1 MEESKKELPAI
12 SLSDLFIVFRRCW
25 IFLLI
30 AALLVGGG
38 TAFYLFYTHT
48 DVYSANASLFVLRE
62 TGKQYTETSDVSIA
76 NNLIYDVAD
85 TVLSNDVLQAAIE
98 ATGSKRTAK
107 NLAGM
112 IEVEAIPEDTPSH
125 IVKFKVK
132 STDPKEAQELAAAL
146 VNCVCDKMSEL
157 FNGEKYVKPYD
168 SIVLP
173 TSPSNPVRV
182 VYIPLLGAVAAV
194 FLYLAFLLVYLLDG
208 RVDNEETLVRELNVI
223 LLGEVPNLADARRS
237 SQKKGGRYYA
247 TYYAQKKEGET
258 K

>member
-1 MEESKKELPAI
+1 MEENKKELPAI
-12 SLSDLFIVFRRCW
+12 SFSDLFIVLRRCW

-38 TAFYLFYTHT
+38 AAFYLFYTHT
-48 DVYSANASLFVLRE
+48 DVYSANATLFVLRE

-85 TVLSNDVLQAAIE
+85 TVLSNDVLQAAIT
-98 ATGSKRTAK
+98 ATGSKQTAK

-112 IEVEAIPEDTPSH
+112 IEVDPIPEDTPTH

-132 STDPKEAQELAAAL
+132 SNDPKEAQKFAAAL

-173 TSPSNPVRV
+173 TSPCNPVRV
-182 VYIPLLGAVAAV
+182 VYIPLSGAVTAV
-194 FLYLAFLLVYLLDG
+194 LLYFVFLLVYLLDG
-208 RVDNEETLVRELNVI
+208 RVDNEETLKRELNVI
-223 LLGEVPNLADARRS
+223 LLGEVPNLADAKRI
-237 SQKKGGRYYA
+237 SQKKSGRYYA
-247 TYYAQKKEGET
+247 TYYAQKKDGEA